1 MTTWPKKNCAPSFE
15 GTRPGWVAF
24 VLKTSRASLQGL
36 SLRWR
41 LPPMPPWASHAEHA
55 RAGIALPSRAPP
67 GSPCGTSNREA
78 SWRSFGLPTLV
89 DSAEAALDIGDDDL
103 AGAAFHRLIATFGL
117 PDDEVDQGIA
127 RALAELCDN
136 LGIGERHEELLIES
150 SRRTRPARLDRS
162 ARARMR
168 RLADAMPPQPD
179 VLVGVLREA
188 DFDRSTARLRASS
201 GESVSVAS
209 PPELADDVQQALRS
223 QAQFEGLVTYDVTT
237 AVARRVGLRHISAPA
252 PLPFDADEFWTTLS
266 VQEHADVQGVAPA
279 ALDRA
284 PFSASH
290 EELQDLT
297 EALADLD
304 A

>member
-1 MTTWPKKNCAPSFE
+1 VTTWPKKNCAPSFE

-89 DSAEAALDIGDDDL
+89 DSAEAALDIGVDDL

-168 RLADAMPPQPD
+168 RLADAMPPQQPD
-179 VLVGVLREA
+179 VLAGYCGRPTSIAAPPGCVPRLARA
-188 DFDRSTARLRASS
+188 LAWRSHLSWPTTSSKRCAARLSS
-201 GESVSVAS
+201 RGS
-209 PPELADDVQQALRS
+209 
-223 QAQFEGLVTYDVTT
+223 
-237 AVARRVGLRHISAPA
+237 
-252 PLPFDADEFWTTLS
+252 
-266 VQEHADVQGVAPA
+266 
-279 ALDRA
+279 
-284 PFSASH
+284 
-290 EELQDLT
+290 
-297 EALADLD
+297 
-304 A
+304 